1 MCCKYKYGKIPK
13 IGTPSCMSLYKNKTN
28 LKGTLKLSQPRIPTP
43 KAYSKPYQT
52 TKIELF
58 AKIGLGKTLHLRCLT
73 GF

>member
-1 MCCKYKYGKIPK
+1 
-13 IGTPSCMSLYKNKTN
+13 MSLYKNKTN